1 VKQEQKR
8 ENDKKQR
15 RKKNINVRRKNTNK
29 KHKTQL
35 KKEERNSGRE
45 VGRTRKDNQV
55 SSKESIKG
63 LVRCGI
69 AMEKRRRVRRKF
81 LQHKTEQIKR
91 NNKRSKKLCRGKRKT
106 RARKEDER
114 N

>member
-1 VKQEQKR
+1 V
-8 ENDKKQR
+8 
-15 RKKNINVRRKNTNK
+15 
-29 KHKTQL
+29 
-35 KKEERNSGRE
+35 EERRE
-45 VGRTRKDNQV
+45 GLERIIRSAPKKALKDWYDAV
-55 SSKESIKG
+55 CG
-63 LVRCGI
+63 L

-91 NNKRSKKLCRGKRKT
+91 NNERSKKLCRGKRKT

>member
-1 VKQEQKR
+1 
-8 ENDKKQR
+8 
-15 RKKNINVRRKNTNK
+15 
-29 KHKTQL
+29 L

-45 VGRTRKDNQV
+45 VRRTRKDNQV
-55 SSKESIKG
+55 SFKESIR
-63 LVRCGI
+63 LLRCGL

-106 RARKEDER
+106 RARKEYER